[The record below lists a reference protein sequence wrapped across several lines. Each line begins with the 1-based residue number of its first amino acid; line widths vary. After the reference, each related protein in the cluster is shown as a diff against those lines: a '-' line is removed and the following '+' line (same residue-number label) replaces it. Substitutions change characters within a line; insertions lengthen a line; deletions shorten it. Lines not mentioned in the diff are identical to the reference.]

1 MSYTVPPVDDLL
13 AESKGV
19 VLPAERAMLERF
31 DQQRRV
37 NLLRIIVPGLLILV
51 ALALPGAVY
60 SDVQSHSLNSTAQ
73 DGIGLIGF
81 GLAFWALRQ
90 SRVALASYATFAG
103 VCGVILF
110 VLLNDTIFSGQ
121 IELSN
126 IPEFTLFV
134 VPIVLAGV
142 LGGPRLVAGTTLT
155 TATLTFLLITFTQ
168 HGPQLAARLAMSD
181 GLVVYTVPIPVQIAL
196 GVLVIASTRGLRQ
209 TQRELSNI
217 RVAYAREKELDRLK
231 EQFISSVNH
240 ELRTPIMA
248 LQGYIELARSMGN
261 AGDTVHQDAMLRR
274 SSEVVDH
281 LAAIV
286 KSVLNVRR
294 VESDLSSLHPTVF
307 ALHPAIIAATHLLD
321 PRDTGAA
328 ERELRLQVP
337 PNLSVFADADR
348 VRQILVN
355 LLSNASKYSPAGSPI
370 EVTARPQ
377 QSTARRRESTSAPDM
392 IEIVVR
398 DHGLGIP
405 PEQAILLFQRFVRL
419 ERDIA
424 SNVLGTGLGLAIC
437 KAYVQAMGG
446 EIWIESAGIPEEG
459 TSFIFTLPAA
469 PNAMTMLT
477 PTVTPVLVSA

>member
-1 MSYTVPPVDDLL
+1 MSHPTSPADDLM
-13 AESKGV
+13 ADVPGV

-31 DQQRRV
+31 DRQRRV

-51 ALALPGAVY
+51 VLALPGAVI
-60 SDVQSHSLNSTAQ
+60 SDLQSHALNSTAQ
-73 DGIGLIGF
+73 VSIGLIGF
-81 GLAFWALRQ
+81 GVAFWAMRQ
-90 SRVALASYATFAG
+90 ERVTLASYATFAG

-110 VLLNDTIFSGQ
+110 VLLTDSVGSGQ

-126 IPEFTLFV
+126 LPEFSLFV

-155 TATLTFLLITFTQ
+155 TAMLTFLLITFTP
-168 HGPQLAARLAMSD
+168 HGPQLTARLAMSD

-196 GVLVIASTRGLRQ
+196 GVLVAASTRGLHR

-248 LQGYIELARSMGN
+248 LQGYIELARSM
-261 AGDTVHQDAMLRR
+261 AERGDAEHQDAMLRR
-274 SSEVVDH
+274 SGEVVDH

-294 VESDLSSLHPTVF
+294 VENDVSSLRPTAFTLRPVV
-307 ALHPAIIAATHLLD
+307 IAATHLLD
-321 PRDTGAA
+321 PRDTGET
-328 ERELRLQVP
+328 ERELHLQVP
-337 PNLSVFADADR
+337 HNLAVFADVDR

-370 EVTARPQ
+370 EVTARRHQ
-377 QSTARRRESTSAPDM
+377 ATARRRTDDATPEM
-392 IEIVVR
+392 IAIEVR
-398 DHGLGIP
+398 DHGPGIP
-405 PEQAILLFQRFVRL
+405 PEQAVLLFQRFVRL

-437 KAYVQAMGG
+437 KAYIEAMGG
-446 EIWIESAGIPEEG
+446 EIWIESTGIPGEG
-459 TSFIFTLPAA
+459 ARFIFTLPAA
-469 PNAMTMLT
+469 PTAVPLLAA
-477 PTVTPVLVSA
+477 V